1 MRIGRLMNSSSDAQ
15 TTTQSTSPAQ
25 SKWLSKSASQTR
37 GSDKKEVQFHY
48 DISNDFFKLWQ
59 DPNQVYSCAYFE
71 KDDYTLEQ
79 AQMAKIDLS
88 LGKLGLK
95 PGMTLLDIGCG
106 WGATINRAVEK
117 YDVNVIGLT
126 LSENQKRHIEQHWIA
141 NSTSDRTMEVRL
153 QPWEEFSGEVDR
165 VVSIG
170 AFEHFGFNKYDDYFK
185 NTFDW
190 LPDDGVQMLHTIT
203 IPEDEEIKAKKLP
216 LTMSRVRF
224 IKFIMDE
231 IYPGGRLPLAS
242 MVKAHAVKAGYT
254 VTREQHL
261 QPHYVK
267 TLDTWAANLESKKDE
282 AIAITS
288 EEVYERFLKY
298 LTGCADLFRLGYTD
312 VVQFTC
318 TKG

>member
-1 MRIGRLMNSSSDAQ
+1 MMNTPSDTTSSTPETPA
-15 TTTQSTSPAQ
+15 AQ
-25 SKWLSKSASQTR
+25 SAWLSKSASQTR

-88 LGKLGLK
+88 LGKLGLE

-106 WGATINRAVEK
+106 WGATIMRAVEK

-126 LSENQKRHIEQHWIA
+126 LSENQKQHIEQHWFA
-141 NSTSDRTMEVRL
+141 NSKSDRKMEVRL
-153 QPWEEFSGEVDR
+153 QPWEDFSGKVDR
-165 VVSIG
+165 IVSIG

-242 MVKAHAVKAGYT
+242 MVKDHAVKAGYT

-267 TLDTWAANLESKKDE
+267 TLDTWARNLESKKDE
-282 AIAITS
+282 AIAITN
-288 EEVYERFLKY
+288 EEIYERFLKY
-298 LTGCADLFRLGYTD
+298 LDGCADLFRQGYTD
-312 VVQFTC
+312 VVQFTLE
-318 TKG
+318 KA

>member
-1 MRIGRLMNSSSDAQ
+1 MADISNR
-15 TTTQSTSPAQ
+15 TQVRTAAHAQ
-25 SKWLSKSASQTR
+25 SKWLSKSAGQTR

-59 DPNQVYSCAYFE
+59 DPTQTYSCAYFE
-71 KDDYTLEQ
+71 RDDMTLEQ
-79 AQMAKIDLS
+79 AQMAKVDLA
-88 LGKLGLK
+88 LGKLGLQ

-106 WGATINRAVEK
+106 WGSTIMRAVDK

-126 LSENQKRHIEQHWIA
+126 LSENQKRHIENHWFA
-141 NSTSDRTMEVRL
+141 NSTSKRHMEVRL
-153 QPWEEFSGEVDR
+153 QPWEEFDGKVDR
-165 VVSIG
+165 IVSIG

-185 NTFDW
+185 NTFSW
-190 LPDDGVQMLHTIT
+190 LPDDGVMLLHTII

-216 LTMSRVRF
+216 LTMSNVRF

-242 MVKAHAVKAGYT
+242 MVKDHAVAAGYT

-261 QPHYVK
+261 QPHYVR
-267 TLDTWAANLESKKDE
+267 TLDTWAANLETKKDE

-288 EEVYERFLKY
+288 VEVYERFIKY
-298 LTGCADLFRLGYTD
+298 LTGCADLFRNGYTD
-312 VVQFTC
+312 VCQFTC
-318 TKG
+318 EKG

>member
-1 MRIGRLMNSSSDAQ
+1 MNSSGETQ
-15 TTTQSTSPAQ
+15 TPSPAQ
-25 SKWLSKSASQTR
+25 SQWLSKSASQTR

-48 DISNDFFKLWQ
+48 DISNEFFKLWQ

-79 AQMAKIDLS
+79 AQLAKIDLS
-88 LGKLGLK
+88 LGKLGLE

-126 LSENQKRHIEQHWIA
+126 LSENQKRHIEERWLA
-141 NSTSDRTMEVRL
+141 NYKGNRTMDVRL
-153 QPWEEFSGEVDR
+153 QPWEDFSGKVDR
-165 VVSIG
+165 IVSIG

-185 NTFDW
+185 KTYDW

-242 MVKAHAVKAGYT
+242 MVTNHAIKAGYK
-254 VTREQHL
+254 VTQEQHL

-267 TLDTWAANLESKKDE
+267 TLDTWAANLEANKDE
-282 AIAITS
+282 AIEITN
-288 EEVYERFLKY
+288 EVIYERFLKY
-298 LTGCADLFRLGYTD
+298 LTGCADLFREGYTD

-318 TKG
+318 VKA

>member
-1 MRIGRLMNSSSDAQ
+1 MNSSGETQ
-15 TTTQSTSPAQ
+15 TPSPAQ
-25 SKWLSKSASQTR
+25 SQWLSKSASQTR

-48 DISNDFFKLWQ
+48 DISNEFFKLWQ

-79 AQMAKIDLS
+79 AQLAKIDLS
-88 LGKLGLK
+88 LGKLGLE

-126 LSENQKRHIEQHWIA
+126 LSENQKRHIEEHWLA
-141 NSTSDRTMEVRL
+141 NYKGNRTMDVRL
-153 QPWEEFSGEVDR
+153 QPWEDFSGKVDR
-165 VVSIG
+165 IVSIG

-185 NTFDW
+185 KTYDW

-242 MVKAHAVKAGYT
+242 MVTNHAIKAGYK
-254 VTREQHL
+254 VTQEQHL

-267 TLDTWAANLESKKDE
+267 TLDTWAANLEANKDE
-282 AIAITS
+282 AIEITN
-288 EEVYERFLKY
+288 EVIYERFLKY
-298 LTGCADLFRLGYTD
+298 LTGCADLFREGYTD

-318 TKG
+318 VKA

>member
-1 MRIGRLMNSSSDAQ
+1 MNSSSDAQ
-15 TTTQSTSPAQ
+15 TATQQPSPAQ

-48 DISNDFFKLWQ
+48 DISNEFFKLWQ

-79 AQMAKIDLS
+79 AQLAKIDLS

-106 WGATINRAVEK
+106 WGATIMRAVEK

-126 LSENQKRHIEQHWIA
+126 LSENQKQHIEDHWFA
-141 NSTSDRTMEVRL
+141 NSTSNRKMEVRL
-153 QPWEEFSGEVDR
+153 QPWEDFSGEVDR
-165 VVSIG
+165 IVSIG

-185 NTFDW
+185 KTYDW
-190 LPDDGVQMLHTIT
+190 LPADGVQMLHTII

-242 MVKAHAVKAGYT
+242 MVKEHAVKAGYT

-267 TLDTWAANLESKKDE
+267 TLDTWASNLESKKDE
-282 AIAITS
+282 AIEITN
-288 EEVYERFLKY
+288 EVIYERFLKY
-298 LTGCADLFRLGYTD
+298 LKGCADLFREGYTD
-312 VVQFTC
+312 VAQFTLE
-318 TKG
+318 KG

>member
-1 MRIGRLMNSSSDAQ
+1 MSSSSE
-15 TTTQSTSPAQ
+15 TPTSSPAQ

-71 KDDYTLEQ
+71 RDDMTLEE

-88 LGKLGLK
+88 LGKLGLQ
-95 PGMTLLDIGCG
+95 PGMTLVDIGCG
-106 WGATINRAVEK
+106 WGATIMRAVEK

-126 LSENQKRHIEQHWIA
+126 LSENQKQHIEDHWFA
-141 NSTSDRTMEVRL
+141 NSTSDRRMEVRL
-153 QPWEEFSGEVDR
+153 QPWEDFDEPVDR

-185 NTFDW
+185 KTFN
-190 LPDDGVQMLHTIT
+190 LMPDDGVQMLHTII
-203 IPEDEEIKAKKLP
+203 IPSDEEIKAKKLP
-216 LTMSRVRF
+216 LTMSKVRF

-231 IYPGGRLPLAS
+231 IYPGGRLPLAAQ
-242 MVKAHAVKAGYT
+242 VVEHATKAGFT
-254 VTREQHL
+254 ITREQHL

-267 TLDTWAANLESKKDE
+267 TLDTWAANLEAKKDE
-282 AIAITS
+282 AIAVAS
-288 EEVYERFLKY
+288 EEIYERFLKY
-298 LTGCADLFRLGYTD
+298 LVGCANLFREGYTD

-318 TKG
+318 EKA

>member
-1 MRIGRLMNSSSDAQ
+1 VAETSNATQDSTAQ
-15 TTTQSTSPAQ
+15 AQ

-59 DPNQVYSCAYFE
+59 DPTQTYSCAYFE

-79 AQMAKIDLS
+79 AQRAKVDLS
-88 LGKLGLK
+88 LGKLGLQ

-106 WGATINRAVEK
+106 WGSTIARAVEK
-117 YDVNVIGLT
+117 DY
-126 LSENQKRHIEQHWIA
+126 WFA
-141 NSTSDRTMEVRL
+141 NLKSDRNMEVRL
-153 QPWEEFSGEVDR
+153 QPWEEFEGKVDR

-185 NTFDW
+185 KTFSW
-190 LPDDGVQMLHTIT
+190 MPDDGVMLLHTII
-203 IPEDEEIKAKKLP
+203 IPSDEEIKAKKLP
-216 LTMSRVRF
+216 LTMSNVRF

-231 IYPGGRLPLAS
+231 IYPGGRLPLAAQ
-242 MVKAHAVKAGYT
+242 VTDAAHRNGYT

-267 TLDTWAANLESKKDE
+267 TLDTWAANLEAKKDE

-288 EEVYERFLKY
+288 EEIYERFRKY
-298 LTGCADLFRLGYTD
+298 LTGCADLFRKGYTD
-312 VVQFTC
+312 VAQFTC
-318 TKG
+318 EKSPA